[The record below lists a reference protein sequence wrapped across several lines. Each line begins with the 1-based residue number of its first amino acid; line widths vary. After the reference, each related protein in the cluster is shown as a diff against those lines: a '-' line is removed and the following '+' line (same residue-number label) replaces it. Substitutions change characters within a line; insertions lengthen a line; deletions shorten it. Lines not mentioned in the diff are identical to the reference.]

1 MSAFALSRTALVGA
15 WAVFLTLG
23 AVGAGP
29 TVLAP
34 DRSREQPGT
43 PVAVRAHQ
51 EKAPSPPT
59 DAKASAGTA
68 GKSPA
73 GAGRQGA
80 ALKVDAVFH
89 DPNSLLRWMLRNGW
103 VALLTDKDNRLT
115 ARVTAE
121 GRLID
126 PTVVSAGIPRDAT
139 PEIAGFIGGLP
150 SGAARGLLIWPDRA
164 WAVIERKIRAR
175 EELPHT
181 ARLRYDLSPAGA
193 LAVTIVEIRSARG
206 VTRPGE
212 TFIIQP

>member
-29 TVLAP
+29 AVLAP
-34 DRSREQPGT
+34 DRSREQSGT

-51 EKAPSPPT
+51 EKVPSPPEG
-59 DAKASAGTA
+59 AKAPAGTA

-80 ALKVDAVFH
+80 VLKVDAVFH
-89 DPNSLLRWMLRNGW
+89 DSNRLLQWMLQNGW
-103 VALLTDKDNRLT
+103 VVLLADKDNRLT

-121 GRLID
+121 GRLIG
-126 PTVVSAGIPRDAT
+126 PTIVTAGTPRDAT
-139 PEIAGFIGGLP
+139 SEIAGFIGGLP
-150 SGAARGLLIWPDRA
+150 SGAARGLLIWPDRV
-164 WAVIERKIRAR
+164 WAAIERKIRAR
-175 EELPHT
+175 EESPHT

-193 LAVTIVEIRSARG
+193 LAVTVVEIHSARG

-212 TFIIQP
+212 TFVIQL